1 MKGLAIAIVLLCTI
15 TAKAGDVKVIEMP
28 PRLIFSL
35 QHEGTKP
42 EKKDGVFV
50 YFEDPTPY
58 DAVMRVIAYEYRGG
72 AIQQK
77 FGPGIL
83 EEDYLFLAL
92 DKIGFEAFDYEKEK
106 QSVEAGLTDTQRKGL
121 ANHLADT
128 GTEKSGTEV
137 WVIEVRLS
145 EKPMIVRDTMPRH
158 RVAVYALYS
167 ERFKKLKEVLDLMA
181 QIYGHSKLPI

>member
-1 MKGLAIAIVLLCTI
+1 VLLCTS
-15 TAKAGDVKVIEMP
+15 AAEAGDMKVVEMP
-28 PRLIFSL
+28 PQLVFSL
-35 QHEGTKP
+35 QHEGAKP

-50 YFEDPTPY
+50 YFEEPAPY

-72 AIQQK
+72 SIQRK

-92 DKIGFEAFDYEKEK
+92 NKIGFEAFDYEKEK
-106 QSVEAGLTDTQRKGL
+106 QSVEAALTDTQRKGL
-121 ANHLADT
+121 ARHLTDT
-128 GTEKSGTEV
+128 GTEGTGSDV
-137 WVIEVRLS
+137 WMIEVRLS
-145 EKPMIVRDTMPRH
+145 EKAMIFRDSMPRH